1 MKKHLFLLAS
11 LVLGSMLTSCQNDLE
26 EVLDVNDSLATTRS
40 LDENPISNDEDL
52 LTRSGIN
59 LDISGFYII
68 SGTGSQTYTATGY
81 NLNNYNI
88 SWDYDHSVLQAVGTP
103 GTSITLKLK
112 NSTSTADTYLS
123 VSARSKTTGA
133 IIDGANIDIGCNGPV
148 AGDCSLRVVRSSD
161 GVEVYP
167 SSIGLRPNTF
177 YYAYLSAPS
186 GVSNMT
192 FNWNFRNAELYSSY
206 GFTAYFKTD
215 YNGYALLTL
224 TGKMPGSS
232 VYKYILGAT
241 LYGGVGLSG
250 AKDEEGLDDEDEIEE

>member
-1 MKKHLFLLAS
+1 MNKIITFACLALGFLA
-11 LVLGSMLTSCQNDLE
+11 TSCQNDID
-26 EVLDVNDSLATTRS
+26 EVINVKAETAATRS
-40 LDENPISNDEDL
+40 LDEAPSNNDEES

-68 SGTGSQTYTATGY
+68 SGTGSQTYTVTGD
-81 NLNNYNI
+81 NLSNYNI
-88 SWDYDHSVLQAVGTP
+88 SWEYDTSVLQTVGTT
-103 GTSITLKLK
+103 GTSITLKLI
-112 NSTSTADTYLS
+112 NSSSTADTYLS
-123 VSARSKTTGA
+123 VTARSKTTGA
-133 IIDGANIDIGCNGPV
+133 IIDGAGIDIGCNGPV

-192 FNWNFRNAELYSSY
+192 FNWSFTNAQLYSSY

-215 YNGYALLTL
+215 DNGYALLTL

-241 LYGGVGLSG
+241 LYGGVGLSS
-250 AKDEEGLDDEDEIEE
+250 AEDEEELDDEEVEE